1 MPEIREQLTLYDNF
15 SRTLNNYIQMMEACQ
30 TSTANLATLSQNAAR
45 QVTVLMSSY
54 RMAASQMNT
63 NTSEIN
69 QQAAANR
76 QLGQSHRETDAAT
89 RAQITAMDQQIVTIN
104 RQIAEINQQVAASR
118 LLEQSHR
125 ETEAAIRSQTATIDQ
140 QIVTINRQSAEINQ
154 QVVAS
159 RLSEQSH
166 RESEAAIRAETSAID
181 QQIVV
186 INRQIAE
193 LNQQAAASRAADAAN
208 RARLSQLRLEEA
220 QVRRNTSAVDG
231 LVSGLQNL
239 AGAYLGFQGIQMLA
253 SASDNLVSTNA
264 RLQLMTGSAEEA
276 KQLQNMIYQSAQRS
290 RGLYTETASFVAKLG
305 TLAGDAFGDTNE
317 LVTFAEQINKQMVL
331 SGTST
336 AEASG
341 AMLQLTQALASG
353 TLRGEELNS
362 VMEQTPMIAQTIAQY
377 MGGISTG
384 ELRTLASEG
393 LVSSEIVKNAI
404 LDVADEIDQKFEQM
418 PMTWGQVWNQMQNTA
433 LKVLEPVLM
442 GVNWV
447 ANHIDNLA
455 PYIATATGAMVA
467 LVTITK
473 AQALWTAA
481 NTAGTVAY
489 NLAMMGQTVVLGV
502 AALATGN
509 LTLAQRAYNAALLTS
524 PVGWI
529 ALGIGIV
536 IGLIYQW
543 IESVG
548 GIKVAWLI
556 FTNTLISTWDWATY
570 HFTKLYYNVLNG
582 LDMMGYQYQ
591 AFTTNV
597 DNWIGDMKIS
607 VLNHMQGMVNGGIDM
622 LNDLIT
628 TVNDIT
634 GTKIEMVNHVTFAAE
649 ASVLNEAA
657 KQARNNTLAATEQN
671 VIAKQAQ
678 RANELYKML
687 EANNNAKYLREQ
699 QIKQEQVLSQQDSG
713 WNFPNYDDFANTLG
727 GISDSVASIDK
738 SVSMSEE
745 DIRSL
750 VDQAERRYVANVNL
764 TSKSP
769 VINVYGQNT
778 GNTESDRR
786 MIADVLRDVLL
797 EQVSADSVVATAIV

>member
-125 ETEAAIRSQTATIDQ
+125 ETEAAIRAQTATIDQ
-140 QIVTINRQSAEINQ
+140 QIVTINRQNAEINQ
-154 QVVAS
+154 QVAAS

-166 RESEAAIRAETSAID
+166 RESEAAIRAQTSAID
-181 QQIVV
+181 QQIVT

-193 LNQQAAASRAADAAN
+193 INQQAAASRAADAAN

-239 AGAYLGFQGIQMLA
+239 AGAYLGVQGIQMLA

-276 KQLQNMIYQSAQRS
+276 KQLQDMIYQSAQRS

-317 LVTFAEQINKQMVL
+317 LVGFAEQINKQMVL

-377 MGGISTG
+377 MGVSTG
-384 ELRTLASEG
+384 ELRNLASEG
-393 LVSSEIVKNAI
+393 LVSSEIVKNAV
-404 LDVADEIDQKFEQM
+404 LSASDEVNQKFEQM

-433 LKVLEPVLM
+433 LNTLQPVLI
-442 GVNWV
+442 GVNLLANNMDVLVPIVLGVGGAFVVFQVATHWTTLAAGAAGIYHGVINFLSIGFGVLTGNTAAASAATFQFNSALMANPITWV
-447 ANHIDNLA
+447 VMGIILLVGALYAGVAAYNKFTDSSVS
-455 PYIATATGAMVA
+455 ATGIITGAMFVLASYALNNTVVPIQRGFASLANFLGNVFNDPATAIKVLFYDVA
-467 LVTITK
+467 ITI
-473 AQALWTAA
+473 LGYIRSAA
-481 NTAGTVAY
+481 NGIESMVNAFTGITGIEVNLTSGINDLYNDLQKNRAAAIEAGSYKEFIKPMEYFDLTGAFSTGY
-489 NLAMMGQTVVLGV
+489 DFGKNLAGNVSDF
-502 AALATGN
+502 AGN
-509 LTLAQRAYNAALLTS
+509 L
-524 PVGWI
+524 
-529 ALGIGIV
+529 
-536 IGLIYQW
+536 
-543 IESVG
+543 
-548 GIKVAWLI
+548 
-556 FTNTLISTWDWATY
+556 F
-570 HFTKLYYNVLNG
+570 
-582 LDMMGYQYQ
+582 
-591 AFTTNV
+591 
-597 DNWIGDMKIS
+597 
-607 VLNHMQGMVNGGIDM
+607 
-622 LNDLIT
+622 
-628 TVNDIT
+628 
-634 GTKIEMVNHVTFAAE
+634 
-649 ASVLNEAA
+649 
-657 KQARNNTLAATEQN
+657 
-671 VIAKQAQ
+671 
-678 RANELYKML
+678 
-687 EANNNAKYLREQ
+687 
-699 QIKQEQVLSQQDSG
+699 SG
-713 WNFPNYDDFANTLG
+713 FEIPNYDEIANTLG

>member
-154 QVVAS
+154 QVAAS

-166 RESEAAIRAETSAID
+166 RETEAAIRAETSAID

-208 RARLSQLRLEEA
+208 RARLSQLRLEES
-220 QVRRNTSAVDG
+220 QIRNNTSS
-231 LVSGLQNL
+231 VSGLAGELKSL
-239 AGAYLGFQGIQMLA
+239 AGAYLGVQGIQMLA

-276 KQLQNMIYQSAQRS
+276 KQLQDMIYQSAQRS

-317 LVTFAEQINKQMVL
+317 LVGFAEQINKQMVL

-377 MGGISTG
+377 MGVSTG

-393 LVSSEIVKNAI
+393 LVSSEIVKNAV
-404 LDVADEIDQKFEQM
+404 LSAADEVNQKFEQM

-442 GVNWV
+442 GVNLL
-447 ANHIDNLA
+447 ANNIDILA
-455 PYIATATGAMVA
+455 PVLFSVGGGALAADAGLKLQATATW
-467 LVTITK
+467 I
-473 AQALWTAA
+473 
-481 NTAGTVAY
+481 
-489 NLAMMGQTVVLGV
+489 
-502 AALATGN
+502 ATG
-509 LTLAQRAYNAALLTS
+509 ASKAFFKALLTN
-524 PVGWI
+524 PLTWI
-529 ALGIGIV
+529 ALGIGVV

-543 IESVG
+543 VDSVG

-556 FTNTLISTWDWATY
+556 CTNTLISTWDGATY
-570 HFTKLYYNVLNG
+570 YFTKLYYNVLNG

-597 DNWIGDMKIS
+597 DTWIGDMKIS

-622 LNDLIT
+622 L
-628 TVNDIT
+628 
-634 GTKIEMVNHVTFAAE
+634 
-649 ASVLNEAA
+649 
-657 KQARNNTLAATEQN
+657 
-671 VIAKQAQ
+671 
-678 RANELYKML
+678 
-687 EANNNAKYLREQ
+687 
-699 QIKQEQVLSQQDSG
+699 
-713 WNFPNYDDFANTLG
+713 
-727 GISDSVASIDK
+727 
-738 SVSMSEE
+738 
-745 DIRSL
+745 
-750 VDQAERRYVANVNL
+750 
-764 TSKSP
+764 
-769 VINVYGQNT
+769 
-778 GNTESDRR
+778 
-786 MIADVLRDVLL
+786 
-797 EQVSADSVVATAIV
+797 TAIPYKSTK

>member
-15 SRTLNNYIQMMEACQ
+15 SRTLNNYLQMMEACQ

-140 QIVTINRQSAEINQ
+140 QIVVINRQSAEINQ
-154 QVVAS
+154 QVAAS

-220 QVRRNTSAVDG
+220 QLRRNTSAVDG
-231 LVSGLQNL
+231 LVSGLQSL

-317 LVTFAEQINKQMVL
+317 LVGFAEQINKQMVL

-377 MGGISTG
+377 MGVSTG

-393 LVSSEIVKNAI
+393 LVSSEIVKNAV
-404 LDVADEIDQKFEQM
+404 LSASDEVNQKFEQM

-433 LKVLEPVLM
+433 LKVFDPVLM

-467 LVTITK
+467 LVAITK

-548 GIKVAWLI
+548 GIKVAFLI
-556 FTNTLISTWDWATY
+556 CNNTIRTSFEGVVY
-570 HFTKLYYNVLNG
+570 SFTKLYYNVLNG

-597 DNWIGDMKIS
+597 DTWIGDMKIS

-649 ASVLNEAA
+649 ASALNEAA
-657 KQARNNTLAATEQN
+657 KQARNNALAATEQN
-671 VIAKQAQ
+671 ILAKQAQ
-678 RANELYKML
+678 RANDLYKML